1 MSNGKDEVKTSAL
14 RFLQVFLETKEQHAL
29 DGLDAIL
36 HKLSRENDFETILQ
50 IFEEGI
56 KRFPNSHLVYYNA
69 AKACE
74 SWSDRLAGDYFKSK
88 PGHSMHPLEWMCGE
102 GSPYPKFKE
111 LRSKAAGY
119 LEKVIELDNNLLS
132 ETRDAI
138 EEKIALFRW
147 A

>member
-1 MSNGKDEVKTSAL
+1 MTRQRENEVDSAL
-14 RFLQVFLETKEQHAL
+14 YFLQIFLEMRTGTAL
-29 DGLDAIL
+29 EGLDAIL
-36 HKLSRENDFETILQ
+36 HKLSKENDFETILQ

-56 KRFPNSHLVYYNA
+56 KMFPNSHLVYYNA

-74 SWSDRLAGDYFKSK
+74 CWSDKLAGDYFESK
-88 PGHSMHPLEWMCGE
+88 PEHSMHPLEWMCGE

-119 LEKVIELDNNLLS
+119 LEKVIELDDNLLS
-132 ETRDAI
+132 ETRNAI
-138 EEKIALFRW
+138 EEKMALFRW

>member
-1 MSNGKDEVKTSAL
+1 MANKKEELTESAL
-14 RFLQVFLETKEQHAL
+14 GFLQIFLETKDRHTVEE
-29 DGLDAIL
+29 LDAIL
-36 HKLSRENDFETILQ
+36 HNLSQENDFETILQ

-56 KRFPNSHLVYYNA
+56 KRFPNSSQVYYNA

-74 SWSDRLAGDYFKSK
+74 HWSDKLAGDYFLPK
-88 PGHSMHPLEWMCGE
+88 PGHSMHPLEWMFGE
-102 GSPYPKFKE
+102 GTPYPKFKE

-119 LEKVIELDNNLLS
+119 LEKVIELDIDLPS

-138 EEKIALFRW
+138 EEKIALFHW